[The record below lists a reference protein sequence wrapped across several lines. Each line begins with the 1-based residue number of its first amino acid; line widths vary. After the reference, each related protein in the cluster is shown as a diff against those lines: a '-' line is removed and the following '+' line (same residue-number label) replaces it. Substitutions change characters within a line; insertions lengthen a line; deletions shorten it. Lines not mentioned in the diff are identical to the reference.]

1 MTRSDLID
9 RVTQRNPQL
18 SADHAKRM
26 VAAIVDA
33 ISAQLVAGGRVEL
46 RNFGA
51 FSTRVRPART
61 GLNPRTGE
69 AVEVSSI
76 RLVYFRPGKGLRVR
90 VNADGLIDPIRGA

>member
-9 RVTQRNPQL
+9 RVVQRNPQL
-18 SADHAKRM
+18 SADDAKRM
-26 VAAIVDA
+26 IAAIVDA

-51 FSTRVRPART
+51 FSTRVRSART

-69 AVEVSSI
+69 AVEVSPI
-76 RLVYFRPGKGLRVR
+76 RLVYFRPGKGLRGQ
-90 VNADGLIDPIRGA
+90 VNAARLIDPGRGA